1 MQWVSEREADQADS
15 DQSSETYRDPS
26 EPALLDA
33 RRNERR
39 VSDSQSM
46 QMPNWVSA
54 VPSELF
60 ERLRAQSA
68 AGAEPAASTLISQPA
83 NEPMQI
89 AAAEAALA
97 PLPEAYRGPFL
108 PESID
113 FHPEPPTTITLPP
126 AFQGLDWSFDDGSSR
141 MLVSVRPVLDIALAE
156 RVAELLE
163 RAPGMSA
170 VRSLGSTEDI
180 AAFEAEYDGPVSAM
194 EAVAQALRGIGASL
208 VSTGDREFYLA
219 IQGQLV

>member
-1 MQWVSEREADQADS
+1 MQLVDDSGEAMEAN
-15 DQSSETYRDPS
+15 
-26 EPALLDA
+26 EPTLLDA

-46 QMPNWVSA
+46 QMPHWVSA

-68 AGAEPAASTLISQPA
+68 VGAEPAASTLISQPA

-113 FHPEPPTTITLPP
+113 FHPGPPTTITLPP
-126 AFQGLDWSFDDGSSR
+126 AFQGLDWSFDDGGSR
-141 MLVSVRPVLDIALAE
+141 MLVSVRPVLDLALAE

-163 RAPGMSA
+163 RAPGMSG

-180 AAFEAEYDGPVSAM
+180 AAFEAEYDGPVPAM

>member
-1 MQWVSEREADQADS
+1 MQLVDDSGEALEAN
-15 DQSSETYRDPS
+15 
-26 EPALLDA
+26 EPTLLDA

-68 AGAEPAASTLISQPA
+68 VGAEPAASTLITQPA

-126 AFQGLDWSFDDGSSR
+126 AFQGLDWSFDDGGSR
-141 MLVSVRPVLDIALAE
+141 MLVSVRPVLDLALAE

-163 RAPGMSA
+163 RAPGMSG

>member
-1 MQWVSEREADQADS
+1 MQLVDDPGMAM
-15 DQSSETYRDPS
+15 ETN
-26 EPALLDA
+26 EPTLLDA

-46 QMPNWVSA
+46 QMPHWVSA

-68 AGAEPAASTLISQPA
+68 VGAEPAASTLISQPA
-83 NEPMQI
+83 NEPMRI

-97 PLPEAYRGPFL
+97 PLPETYRGPFL

-141 MLVSVRPVLDIALAE
+141 MLVSVRPVLDLALVE
-156 RVAELLE
+156 KVAELLE
-163 RAPGMSA
+163 RAPGMSG